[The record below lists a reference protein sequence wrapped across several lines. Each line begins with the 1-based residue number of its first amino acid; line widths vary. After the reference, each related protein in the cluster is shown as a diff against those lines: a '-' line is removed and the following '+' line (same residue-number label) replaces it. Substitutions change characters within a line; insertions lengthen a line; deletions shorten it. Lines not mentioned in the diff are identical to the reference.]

1 MVTVGTQTARIGCIN
16 KNPREDR
23 YHSITHVGGYTDR
36 QWKIT
41 KDDAIGKI
49 ERREWSFY
57 TMANGHRA
65 EVIVATR
72 DGRKYLKTTA
82 DYDTPDNLLSLPECP

>member
-1 MVTVGTQTARIGCIN
+1 MASSAQIKCIN

-23 YHSITHVGGYTDR
+23 YNSITHVGGYTDR

-41 KDDAIGKI
+41 KEEAIRLI
-49 ERREWSFY
+49 ESREWTFY
-57 TMANGHRA
+57 TLVGGHHRN
-65 EVIVATR
+65 VIIATR
-72 DGRKYLKTTA
+72 NGRKYLKTEA

>member
-1 MVTVGTQTARIGCIN
+1 MATTATKTAEIKCIN

-23 YHSITHVGGYTDR
+23 YHAITHVGGYVMS
-36 QWKIT
+36 QWKLT
-41 KDDAIGKI
+41 LDDAISKI

-57 TMANGHRA
+57 TMAKGHRV
-65 EVIVATR
+65 EVIVASR
-72 DGRKYLKTTA
+72 NGRRYLKTEA

>member
-1 MVTVGTQTARIGCIN
+1 MAQQAQIKCIN

-49 ERREWSFY
+49 ERREWTFY
-57 TMANGHRA
+57 TMANGHRVNV
-65 EVIVATR
+65 EVASR
-72 DGRKYLKTTA
+72 NGRKYLKTEA
-82 DYDTPDNLLSLPECP
+82 DRDTPDNLLSLPECP